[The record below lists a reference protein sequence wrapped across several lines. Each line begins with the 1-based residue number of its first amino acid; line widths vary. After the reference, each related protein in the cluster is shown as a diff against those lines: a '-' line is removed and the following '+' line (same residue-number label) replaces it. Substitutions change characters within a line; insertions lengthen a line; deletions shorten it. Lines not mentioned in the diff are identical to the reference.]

1 MNGFWAVLFL
11 GLSALLLGCPH
22 RVDFGKEGPITD
34 PKALEKLIQQAEE
47 RVIAVKGESKIKVES
62 PQGNGVVT
70 LFIALQ
76 RPGLV
81 HLESLDFFGKPQAVL
96 ISDGKRFGLYQS
108 QEGKYYEGPASAE
121 NLSRFLP
128 IVLPPE
134 ELVALMLGQA
144 PRIPADSESLIVD
157 EDKKV
162 YVLRLTKGPVTQT
175 LEVDP
180 KSYRVK
186 SSKVRGV
193 NAYDLAFDDFDD
205 SKGAIYPRKVQL
217 IADAAKTKLEL
228 LYKDVEVNPEPD
240 LTLFDME
247 PPANVPVVEVDE
259 KGAPVGEQK

>member
-81 HLESLDFFGKPQAVL
+81 HLESLDFFGRPQAVL
-96 ISDGKRFGLYQS
+96 VSDGKRFGLYQS
-108 QEGKYYEGPASAE
+108 QEGKYYQGPASAQ

-128 IVLPPE
+128 VVLPPE
-134 ELVALMLGQA
+134 ELVALMLGQT
-144 PRIPADSESLIVD
+144 PRIPAEAKTLKRDEQKGRYELALIN
-157 EDKKV
+157 
-162 YVLRLTKGPVTQT
+162 GPVTQT
-175 LEVDP
+175 LSIDP
-180 KSYRVK
+180 KRLRVVE
-186 SSKVRGV
+186 SRVRGV
-193 NAYDLAFDDFDD
+193 NAYDLTFEDFDEA
-205 SKGAIYPRKVQL
+205 GGGLYPRKVQ
-217 IADAAKTKLEL
+217 
-228 LYKDVEVNPEPD
+228 
-240 LTLFDME
+240 
-247 PPANVPVVEVDE
+247 
-259 KGAPVGEQK
+259 